1 MSGFLTQA
9 SAMADDDESMVRD
22 KYFILLEKSRG
33 YVLEP
38 HVFKA
43 PTKLWKEELQ
53 RDTILEEQPCNDP
66 HKKTFVVVDRKEVYL
81 DCEMTR
87 LAGRL
92 DKLADKAAEQLLKI
106 ILPEKRYES
115 YLHQQR
121 RVGERERLK
130 GNTDKHTDWVKERR
144 ELLRPQESPEE
155 ELKLVKQAKK
165 EAEQRVVNLERELR
179 AKEERIIELEN
190 KLSAA
195 QQKLDEYGLKEP
207 CDWVIS
213 RDEVHLTDTCLGVGG

>member
-1 MSGFLTQA
+1 MERFKVTRGHLFSSFVLSSQCLGCFLTQA
-9 SAMADDDESMVRD
+9 MADHESMVRD

-53 RDTILEEQPCNDP
+53 RGTILEEQPCNDP

-92 DKLADKAAEQLLKI
+92 DNLADKAAEQLLKI
-106 ILPEKRYES
+106 TLPEKRYES

-121 RVGERERLK
+121 RVGEREVSLC
-130 GNTDKHTDWVKERR
+130 NV
-144 ELLRPQESPEE
+144 LLVDPKP
-155 ELKLVKQAKK
+155 
-165 EAEQRVVNLERELR
+165 
-179 AKEERIIELEN
+179 
-190 KLSAA
+190 
-195 QQKLDEYGLKEP
+195 Y
-207 CDWVIS
+207 
-213 RDEVHLTDTCLGVGG
+213 

>member
-1 MSGFLTQA
+1 M
-9 SAMADDDESMVRD
+9 
-22 KYFILLEKSRG
+22 
-33 YVLEP
+33 
-38 HVFKA
+38 
-43 PTKLWKEELQ
+43 
-53 RDTILEEQPCNDP
+53 
-66 HKKTFVVVDRKEVYL
+66 
-81 DCEMTR
+81 
-87 LAGRL
+87 
-92 DKLADKAAEQLLKI
+92 
-106 ILPEKRYES
+106 
-115 YLHQQR
+115 
-121 RVGERERLK
+121 
-130 GNTDKHTDWVKERR
+130 KERR

-213 RDEVHLTDTCLGVGG
+213 RDEIHLTDTCLGVGG